1 MIYLGVD
8 FGLICALHGPLEST
22 FVSFSTFGK
31 LSTIISP
38 NTLQPTLLP
47 VLGDRGADMLD
58 LLLFSHRSQR
68 HCPSRL
74 SVSLS
79 VLSRLDEFSCS
90 VLKFT
95 DSSLLSLLLRA
106 SSKCLYFQFYYF
118 PLALLL

>member
-38 NTLQPTLLP
+38 NTLQPTLSFLYSGTV
-47 VLGDRGADMLD
+47 VLTCWIFCYFPTDPRGTV
-58 LLLFSHRSQR
+58 LLGF
-68 HCPSRL
+68 L

-79 VLSRLDEFSCS
+79 CPDWMNSLVLS
-90 VLKFT
+90 
-95 DSSLLSLLLRA
+95 SSSPILL
-106 SSKCLYFQFYYF
+106 CYHCY
-118 PLALLL
+118 